1 MKHIDILRHKIM
13 TAEAMAKEIYRW
25 KFKSKTVAFT
35 NGCFDLLH
43 LGHIDYLAKA
53 ADEADF
59 LIVGVNSDA
68 SVSRLKGPTRPV
80 NGQEQRSQLLAALH
94 FVAGVVIFDED
105 TPLELIQI
113 LKPDV
118 LIKGADYTVDTIVG
132 ADFVLS
138 QGGRVQTIEFLEGYS
153 TSSMIDRIR
162 NS

>member
-1 MKHIDILRHKIM
+1 MKHLETLRHKIM
-13 TAEAMAKEIYRW
+13 TAEEMAKEIYRW

-105 TPLELIQI
+105 TPLELIQM

-118 LIKGADYTVDTIVG
+118 LIKGADYTIETIVG
-132 ADFVLS
+132 ADFVIS
-138 QGGRVQTIEFLEGYS
+138 QGGRVQTIEFLDGYS

-162 NS
+162 KS